1 MTAITPQ
8 DVQNCANLSRLAID
22 EATAQ
27 SYAGSLDKILAMM
40 DVLSDVDTTD
50 IAPLANVHEACQ
62 TLRADV
68 ADRNIDRDAYQAVAP
83 AVQDGLYLVPQV
95 IE

>member
-1 MTAITPQ
+1 MTITTQ
-8 DVQNCANLSRLAID
+8 DVQNCANLSRLCLD
-22 EATAQ
+22 DATIQ

-40 DVLSDVDTTD
+40 NVLSDVNTDNVKPLANIHESCQPLRQDVPTTD
-50 IAPLANVHEACQ
+50 IDRSANQ
-62 TLRADV
+62 S
-68 ADRNIDRDAYQAVAP
+68 VAP

>member
-1 MTAITPQ
+1 MTITAQ

-22 EATAQ
+22 DTTTQ

-40 DVLSDVDTTD
+40 NVLSDVNTD
-50 IAPLANVHEACQ
+50 DIKPLANIHEAC
-62 TLRADV
+62 TELRADV
-68 ADRNIDRDAYQAVAP
+68 ANPNIDRDGFQAVAP